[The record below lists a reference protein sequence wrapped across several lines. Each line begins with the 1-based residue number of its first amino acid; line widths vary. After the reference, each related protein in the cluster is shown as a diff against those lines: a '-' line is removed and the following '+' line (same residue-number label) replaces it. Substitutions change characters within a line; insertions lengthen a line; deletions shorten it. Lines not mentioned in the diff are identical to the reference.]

1 MVDTAPHLQLISTGF
16 IARRCGVSTE
26 AVKLWD
32 RRGLIVPALKIE
44 GTGRRVW
51 RAEDLPLLE
60 TQINARMDASGKRR
74 EPSRA

>member
-1 MVDTAPHLQLISTGF
+1 MVDTAPHLKLISTGF

-51 RAEDLPLLE
+51 RATDLPLLE
-60 TQINARMDASGKRR
+60 TQINARMKAAGKRR
-74 EPSRA
+74 GDSAA